1 MIEKTNSNP
10 PQNNP
15 PPFCTNCSHFLDES
29 DSKNGAGD
37 TPRCNLSQMVEVI
50 RGTKF
55 YPPCELMRNNS
66 STCGFAGK
74 FFERKQI
81 FKPEI
86 VVENGN

>member
-1 MIEKTNSNP
+1 MNTKTIP

-15 PPFCTNCSHFLDES
+15 PPFCCDCRRFIDETGS
-29 DSKNGAGD
+29 TIPNEV
-37 TPRCNLSQMVEVI
+37 PRCNLSQMVEVI

-66 STCGFAGK
+66 SPCGFAGK
-74 FFERKQI
+74 YFERKQI

-86 VVENGN
+86 VVENGSN

>member
-1 MIEKTNSNP
+1 MPKETTP

-15 PPFCTNCSHFLDES
+15 PPFCCDCRRFI
-29 DSKNGAGD
+29 DSTDPGANAPD
-37 TPRCNLSQMVEVI
+37 VPRCNLSQMVEVI

-66 STCGFAGK
+66 SPCGFAGK
-74 FFERKQI
+74 HFERKQL

-86 VVENGN
+86 VIENGN